1 MQQTKQKE
9 QIQINDHNEKRSK
22 EQVHLINRELKQTGR
37 RGR

>member
-9 QIQINDHNEKRSK
+9 QIQINDHIEKRSK
-22 EQVHLINRELKQTGR
+22 EQVNLINRELKQTGR